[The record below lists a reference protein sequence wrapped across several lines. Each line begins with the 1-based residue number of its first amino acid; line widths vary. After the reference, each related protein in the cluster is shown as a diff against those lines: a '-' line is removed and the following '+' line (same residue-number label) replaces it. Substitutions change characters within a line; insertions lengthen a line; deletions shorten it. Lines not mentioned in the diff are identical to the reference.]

1 MSPQLTLADLFE
13 QFSERLDLRWISGQ
27 PEAARRHI
35 EPAGIHSRP
44 SLVGFLTPIHSTRI
58 QVLGREEHDWLKRLD
73 QAARKQT
80 LALILD
86 ENPVVL
92 IVSNNLEVDEEL
104 VALAGQR
111 NVPLLAS
118 ACNDWELVSVLRYH
132 VSRRLAPRQTL
143 HGVFMELF
151 TLGVL
156 ISGESGT
163 GKSELALELLTRGHR
178 LIADDAPEFTQLT
191 PDTIEGACPPVLKD
205 CLEVRGLGILNIR
218 RMFGNTAIKDGKRLR
233 LIIHLHLPDS
243 SRPEPDRL
251 AGNTGHQKIFGL
263 WIPQINLPVLPGR
276 NMAVIAEAAVRD
288 FMLRMKGFDA
298 AAEFVERHAQ
308 FLTDNA

>member
-92 IVSNNLEVDEEL
+92 LVSNNLEVDEEL
-104 VALAGQR
+104 VALAGHR
-111 NVPLLAS
+111 NVPVLAS
-118 ACNDWELVSVLRYH
+118 ACIDWELVSVHRYH
-132 VSRRLAPRQTL
+132 VHRRRAQRQTRHAVYSQLCPLRVLRSCYSATSKRELARQLLSRR
-143 HGVFMELF
+143 
-151 TLGVL
+151 
-156 ISGESGT
+156 S
-163 GKSELALELLTRGHR
+163 R
-178 LIADDAPEFTQLT
+178 LIAGYA
-191 PDTIEGACPPVLKD
+191 
-205 CLEVRGLGILNIR
+205 
-218 RMFGNTAIKDGKRLR
+218 
-233 LIIHLHLPDS
+233 S
-243 SRPEPDRL
+243 
-251 AGNTGHQKIFGL
+251 
-263 WIPQINLPVLPGR
+263 
-276 NMAVIAEAAVRD
+276 
-288 FMLRMKGFDA
+288 
-298 AAEFVERHAQ
+298 
-308 FLTDNA
+308 

>member
-1 MSPQLTLADLFE
+1 MTLI
-13 QFSERLDLRWISGQ
+13 R
-27 PEAARRHI
+27 
-35 EPAGIHSRP
+35 
-44 SLVGFLTPIHSTRI
+44 
-58 QVLGREEHDWLKRLD
+58 
-73 QAARKQT
+73 
-80 LALILD
+80 D

-92 IVSNNLEVDEEL
+92 IVSNDLEVNEAL

-118 ACNDWELVSVLRYH
+118 TCNDWELVSVLRYH

-191 PDTIEGACPPVLKD
+191 PDTSKAPARRCSRTAWKFAVWAFSTSGACSATRPS
-205 CLEVRGLGILNIR
+205 R
-218 RMFGNTAIKDGKRLR
+218 TASACG
-233 LIIHLHLPDS
+233 
-243 SRPEPDRL
+243 
-251 AGNTGHQKIFGL
+251 
-263 WIPQINLPVLPGR
+263 
-276 NMAVIAEAAVRD
+276 
-288 FMLRMKGFDA
+288 
-298 AAEFVERHAQ
+298 
-308 FLTDNA
+308 